1 MTQLPPLSR
10 RERQVMDVIHELEEA
25 TAVQIRER
33 LESAPSDGA
42 IRSILRI
49 LVSKKHLSIEE
60 RGPRYVYSS
69 TKPTT
74 KVRKSAMR
82 HLLRTF
88 FGGSVQGAIATLLE
102 LEGAELDQEEFDRI
116 KKMISQAEEEGR

>member
-1 MTQLPPLSR
+1 MTQLPLLSR

-25 TAVQIRER
+25 TVAQIRER
-33 LESAPSDGA
+33 LDSAPSDGA
-42 IRSILRI
+42 IRSVLRI
-49 LVSKKHLSIEE
+49 LVNKGHLSIEE

-69 TKPTT
+69 TKPT
-74 KVRKSAMR
+74 KNVRRSAMS

-102 LEGAELDQEEFDRI
+102 LEGGEIGEEERDRI
-116 KKMISQAEEEGR
+116 KKMIDRAAEDGR